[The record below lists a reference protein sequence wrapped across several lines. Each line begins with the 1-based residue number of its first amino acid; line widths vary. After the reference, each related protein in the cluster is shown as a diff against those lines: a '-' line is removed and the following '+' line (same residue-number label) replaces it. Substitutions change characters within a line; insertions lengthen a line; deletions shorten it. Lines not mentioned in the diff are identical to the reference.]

1 MNKPTAPDKS
11 HGREKRGPENGRK
24 QQSRT
29 PARREGYVTRIV
41 PKYVTRTRSDIA
53 TWKAALRAADSVDH
67 PRRAR
72 LQRLYTDIM
81 QDAHLTSLVELRL
94 QSLLGAPFT
103 LKRNGEID
111 EESTARLASAAWKR
125 ELDRF
130 AWEEILYGH
139 SLVELTTTPEGT
151 PKVELLPRTNVIPTA
166 GVLLLSEDDDT
177 GIRYREAREYGTWVL
192 EFGSRSDYG
201 LLNKAVPHVL
211 FSRFAQSCWS
221 ELCEI
226 YAIPPRVLKTN
237 TQDPEMLDRAEMMM
251 RDMGAAAWYIID
263 TNEAFEFAKGAD
275 TNGDVYNNL
284 IRVCKEAT
292 SLLICGA
299 QLGQDTLNGNRSKEE
314 SSQKLFDKI
323 IQADRSRVQ
332 GYWNECILP
341 ALARIGVVPAGVVY
355 EYQQEEDLEKLW
367 KQAHEAMQYYHV
379 EPEWIRTKFG
389 IEVTAE
395 KDLTAGGPQLGAR
408 DAFFA

>member
-1 MNKPTAPDKS
+1 
-11 HGREKRGPENGRK
+11 
-24 QQSRT
+24 
-29 PARREGYVTRIV
+29 
-41 PKYVTRTRSDIA
+41 
-53 TWKAALRAADSVDH
+53 
-67 PRRAR
+67 
-72 LQRLYTDIM
+72 M

-395 KDLTAGGPQLGAR
+395 KDLTAGGLQLGAR

>member
-1 MNKPTAPDKS
+1 M
-11 HGREKRGPENGRK
+11 
-24 QQSRT
+24 
-29 PARREGYVTRIV
+29 
-41 PKYVTRTRSDIA
+41 
-53 TWKAALRAADSVDH
+53 
-67 PRRAR
+67 
-72 LQRLYTDIM
+72 
-81 QDAHLTSLVELRL
+81 
-94 QSLLGAPFT
+94 
-103 LKRNGEID
+103 
-111 EESTARLASAAWKR
+111 
-125 ELDRF
+125 
-130 AWEEILYGH
+130 
-139 SLVELTTTPEGT
+139 
-151 PKVELLPRTNVIPTA
+151 
-166 GVLLLSEDDDT
+166 
-177 GIRYREAREYGTWVL
+177 
-192 EFGSRSDYG
+192 
-201 LLNKAVPHVL
+201 
-211 FSRFAQSCWS
+211 
-221 ELCEI
+221 
-226 YAIPPRVLKTN
+226 KTN

-395 KDLTAGGPQLGAR
+395 KDLTAGGLQLGAR